1 MRTRFAWIDQPVNLT
16 YGSQFL
22 LKGIVYQ
29 NHSRGESSRSDPLA
43 DDGIEDLRRD
53 LEAFKELGLNT
64 LFVCKCWL
72 GCIEDNETEID
83 LKKSM
88 LIIRKVIM
96 QL

>member
-1 MRTRFAWIDQPVNLT
+1 MGTRFAWIDQPVNLT

-22 LKGIVYQ
+22 VKGIVYQ
-29 NHSRGESSRSDPLA
+29 DYSRGESSRNDPLA

-72 GCIEDNETEID
+72 VCIDDNHD
-83 LKKSM
+83 NSLNSKSPG
-88 LIIRKVIM
+88 
-96 QL
+96 